1 MFKRYFPALLI
12 TALFVAC
19 ATPSKEDKLKELKQK
34 KAKLDVEITQ
44 LEKETSKGDTLKKK
58 KTVIITPVQDT
69 VFEHYI
75 DVQGNVDARENVN
88 VSSRIPGVITG
99 IFVKEGQSVSKG
111 QALAQVDD
119 QIMRANMAELH
130 TQLELANT
138 LFLKQQNLWNQKIGS
153 EVQYLNAKNQK
164 EGLERKVATLQDQM
178 GQAKIVSPINGTV
191 DAVISKLGDNAAP
204 GTTSFRVVNN
214 SNLRILANIA
224 EAYSGKVKT
233 GDVVVLNFPDIDKQI
248 RTKIGFAARVI
259 DPLSRTIKVEVPL
272 QPDPALRPNMMAQI
286 KIIDYR
292 VPKAVV
298 IPVNVIQYSLGK
310 PYVILAQNGVAKRR
324 EVELGHTYNDKAEIK
339 SGLQAGDHIVTTGY
353 QGLNDNDLIQQ

>member
-1 MFKRYFPALLI
+1 
-12 TALFVAC
+12 
-19 ATPSKEDKLKELKQK
+19 
-34 KAKLDVEITQ
+34 
-44 LEKETSKGDTLKKK
+44 
-58 KTVIITPVQDT
+58 
-69 VFEHYI
+69 
-75 DVQGNVDARENVN
+75 
-88 VSSRIPGVITG
+88 
-99 IFVKEGQSVSKG
+99 
-111 QALAQVDD
+111 
-119 QIMRANMAELH
+119 
-130 TQLELANT
+130 
-138 LFLKQQNLWNQKIGS
+138 
-153 EVQYLNAKNQK
+153 
-164 EGLERKVATLQDQM
+164 
-178 GQAKIVSPINGTV
+178 
-191 DAVISKLGDNAAP
+191 
-204 GTTSFRVVNN
+204 VNN

-233 GDVVVLNFPDIDKQI
+233 GDVVVLNFPDIDKQV

-292 VPKAVV
+292 TPKAVV